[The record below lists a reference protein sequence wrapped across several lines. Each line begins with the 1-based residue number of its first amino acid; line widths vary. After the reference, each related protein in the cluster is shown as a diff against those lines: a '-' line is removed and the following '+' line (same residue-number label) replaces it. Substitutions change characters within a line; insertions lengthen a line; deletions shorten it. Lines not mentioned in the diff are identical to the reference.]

1 MEQVYSFILVQ
12 TGNVRD
18 SEAPVYGGWISESK
32 PDPEPSTIFNYELL
46 IIDTLIPHKTI
57 RHKNA

>member
-1 MEQVYSFILVQ
+1 MLNGTSLFVYSFILVQ

-32 PDPEPSTIFNYELL
+32 PDPEPSIIFNYELL
-46 IIDTLIPHKTI
+46 IIDTP
-57 RHKNA
+57 